1 METPQRMSAAQAST
15 ARSGPSL
22 KGRALRLLALREHT
36 RSELEKKLARH
47 GPDPDELRQALDEL
61 QAKGFIS
68 EQRVLESVLHSRASR
83 LGARRVQQELQAKG
97 VSAPAQAQ
105 ALALLRDT
113 ELARAREVWRKKF
126 GQIATE
132 PKERAR
138 QARFLLA
145 RGFAGEVVR
154 RVTQCEEAE

>member
-1 METPQRMSAAQAST
+1 MTSPELTPT
-15 ARSGPSL
+15 RSGPSL

-61 QAKGFIS
+61 EAKGFIC
-68 EQRVLESVLHSRASR
+68 EQRVLESVLHSRATR
-83 LGARRVQQELQAKG
+83 LGTRRVRQELQAKG
-97 VSAPAQAQ
+97 VSEQG
-105 ALALLRDT
+105 LAEAVARLRDT

-126 GQIATE
+126 GQLATE

-138 QARFLLA
+138 QARFLLT

-154 RVTQCEEAE
+154 RVTQCEDVD